1 MLTVKAIHVFCA
13 YTTGLGFLLRGALVL
28 LKSPIVQHRLTKT
41 LPHIIDSGLLVSG
54 LVMVISWSLSPL
66 SQHWL
71 LAKILALFLYIGFGL
86 LMLRWGDTE
95 RNRWVG
101 LIGGLL
107 VYLYIVAAAHSKSAM
122 SFLQFF

>member
-86 LMLRWGDTE
+86 LM
-95 RNRWVG
+95 
-101 LIGGLL
+101 
-107 VYLYIVAAAHSKSAM
+107 
-122 SFLQFF
+122 

>member
-66 SQHWL
+66 SA
-71 LAKILALFLYIGFGL
+71 LAISKDLSAVPLYRFWFVNVTLGRYG
-86 LMLRWGDTE
+86 
-95 RNRWVG
+95 
-101 LIGGLL
+101 
-107 VYLYIVAAAHSKSAM
+107 A
-122 SFLQFF
+122 